1 MSDTNLKPKEER
13 LKETITILKKL
24 KEIGVPSDHH
34 FYNEIKERMSE
45 WVNDGEELEEKID
58 FVSHWAELNLP
69 VKKGRVA
76 SLNLKA
82 KMKDE

>member
-1 MSDTNLKPKEER
+1 MSNTDLKPKEER

-24 KEIGVPSDHH
+24 KEIGVPPDHH

-45 WVNDGEELEEKID
+45 WVNDGEELEESID
-58 FVSHWAELNLP
+58 FVSHWAELYLP

-82 KMKDE
+82 KKKGE

>member
-1 MSDTNLKPKEER
+1 MSTSNLKPKEER

-24 KEIGVPSDHH
+24 KEIGIPSDHH

-45 WVNDGEELEEKID
+45 WVNDGEALEETID

-69 VKKGRVA
+69 EKKGRVA

-82 KMKDE
+82 KKKDE

>member
-13 LKETITILKKL
+13 LKETITLLKKL
-24 KEIGVPSDHH
+24 KEIGVPSDNH

-45 WVNDGEELEEKID
+45 WINDGEELEEKID

-82 KMKDE
+82 KTKDE